1 VVSLEEARRF
11 QLRYGLEVSSEYS
24 SALSQRTNAWGIAAD
39 LRDRNFLGRGMSL
52 GGGMRYEPDLRSA
65 RGLFSVPKLANRPIR
80 TNVYLTA
87 RGEEEATEDQVRVQD
102 DEVELALEQR
112 WRVGRAVEYS
122 WGYSA
127 NWRDVRL
134 TSATAEE
141 SLSFAGTLASLN
153 GAAVIDRRDSFF
165 DAKRG
170 WFGSA
175 SMQWGERALGSD
187 LDYLRTLV
195 RGSYYQPLGQ
205 IVLAG
210 NLRWGRL
217 LPLGGLPPLTVFDLF
232 FNAGGTESVR
242 GYSQDALSAYDFLG
256 APLGGTKLLVG
267 NAELRSPLF
276 WRFGGVLFA
285 DAGNTFAEQ
294 QQVRFRDL
302 AVGLGIGLR
311 INTPLAPVRIDLG
324 FPRRRGE
331 SGPRWHFSIGQ
342 MF

>member
-1 VVSLEEARRF
+1 MNSRFGYETTRSRR
-11 QLRYGLEVSSEYS
+11 RSNNAGGWGVPSS
-24 SALSQRTNAWGIAAD
+24 T
-39 LRDRNFLGRGMSL
+39 
-52 GGGMRYEPDLRSA
+52 
-65 RGLFSVPKLANRPIR
+65 
-80 TNVYLTA
+80 
-87 RGEEEATEDQVRVQD
+87 
-102 DEVELALEQR
+102 
-112 WRVGRAVEYS
+112 S

-127 NWRDVRL
+127 NLRDTQLV
-134 TSATAEE
+134 SATREE
-141 SLSFAGTLASLN
+141 PLAFAGTLASLN
-153 GAAVIDRRDSFF
+153 GAIVIDRRDSLF

-175 SMQWGERALGSD
+175 SLQWGERGLASD

-195 RGSYYQPLGQ
+195 RGSYYQPLGR

-217 LPLGGLPPLTVFDLF
+217 LPLGGVPPLTVFDLF
-232 FNAGGTESVR
+232 FNAGGTETVR
-242 GYSQDALSAYDFLG
+242 GYSQDELSAYDFFG

-267 NAELRSPLF
+267 NAELRAPLF
-276 WRFGGVLFA
+276 WRFGAVLFA

-302 AVGLGIGLR
+302 AVGLGLGLR

-324 FPRRRGE
+324 FPRRSGE
-331 SGPRWHFSIGQ
+331 SGPRLHFSIGQ